1 MCVSYVKRSPE
12 QIAEILKEYSQGLKF
27 IELSK
32 KYSIGESS
40 FYRLLKNY
48 KGLNAEE
55 IKKLRH
61 QDKEL
66 GRMKRKL
73 SEQDF
78 EIKLLKKALKKK
90 W

>member
-12 QIAEILKEYSQGLKF
+12 QIAEILRDYGQGLTF
-27 IELSK
+27 IELSQ

-48 KGLNAEE
+48 KGLNPEE

-66 GRMKRKL
+66 SRMKRKL